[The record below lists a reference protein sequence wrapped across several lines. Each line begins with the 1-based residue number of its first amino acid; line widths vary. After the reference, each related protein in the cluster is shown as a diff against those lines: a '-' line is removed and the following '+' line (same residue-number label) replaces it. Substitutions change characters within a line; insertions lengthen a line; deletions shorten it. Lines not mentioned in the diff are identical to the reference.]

1 MSMKAVVAYLGAMLK
16 PLGFS
21 RKNANWNRQS
31 GSFVQVINLQS
42 SQFSETL
49 TANLGVFD
57 KGIYERFWRRSPA
70 GVIREVDCIVRARI
84 GELMGSGDRWWSSEA
99 EGTATEI
106 ARELTEHALPFL
118 DRFRSRG
125 DLEQYLIET
134 GVAMRRLPLPI
145 IYLALLKADRGDRT
159 AACEMLTALRSRPI
173 GGWLDD
179 VSRVSAELGCGR

>member
-1 MSMKAVVAYLGAMLK
+1 MTIKVLVAHLGAMLK

-21 RKNANWNRQS
+21 RWNATWNRRR

-42 SQFSETL
+42 SRYSETF

-57 KGIYERFWRRSPA
+57 QEICERFWRSSPA
-70 GVIREVDCIVRARI
+70 GVVREVDCIARARI
-84 GELMGSGDRWWSSEA
+84 GELMGCGDRWWPSEA
-99 EGTATEI
+99 EGTDTEI
-106 ARELTEHALPFL
+106 ARVLTEHGLPFL